1 MSAGLLNGALLVK
14 VYGARE
20 DNERV
25 YAWFGSS
32 QIHVY
37 EWVQE
42 RLLARLVECDVF
54 TNYDLTEAFC
64 PQDELTLRAERLIEE
79 YEDEHFM
86 RAPHT
91 EDIFYAYEWAKG
103 VDLETQY
110 RRIIAGQKP

>member
-1 MSAGLLNGALLVK
+1 MSAALLNGALLVK

-37 EWVQE
+37 DSDLCEV
-42 RLLARLVECDVF
+42 DVF
-54 TNYDLTEAFC
+54 TNYDLTPTRGRRRRGA
-64 PQDELTLRAERLIEE
+64 LTLRAERLIDE

-86 RAPHT
+86 RAPYT
-91 EDIFYAYEWAKG
+91 DDIFYSHEWDTG
-103 VDLETQY
+103 EDLEIQ
-110 RRIIAGQKP
+110 

>member
-1 MSAGLLNGALLVK
+1 MSAAMLNGALVVK

-25 YAWFGSS
+25 YAWCGSS

-37 EWVQE
+37 DSDLCEF
-42 RLLARLVECDVF
+42 DVF

-91 EDIFYAYEWAKG
+91 EDIFYAYEWDKG

>member
-1 MSAGLLNGALLVK
+1 MSVGILNGALLVK

-54 TNYDLTEAFC
+54 TNYDLTELSAGEAC
-64 PQDELTLRAERLIEE
+64 VEAERLIEQ
-79 YEDEHFM
+79 YEDEHFT

-91 EDIFYAYEWAKG
+91 EDIFYAYEWDKG
-103 VDLETQY
+103 VDLVTQY
-110 RRIIAGQKP
+110 RRIIAGEKP

>member
-1 MSAGLLNGALLVK
+1 MTVSNLNGALLVK

-20 DNERV
+20 DQERV

-37 EWVQE
+37 NSDLCEV
-42 RLLARLVECDVF
+42 DVF

-64 PQDELTLRAERLIEE
+64 PMDELTLRAERLIDE
-79 YEDEHFM
+79 YEDEHFT

-91 EDIFYAYEWAKG
+91 NDIFYDYEFEEG
-103 VDLETQY
+103 VDLEAQ
-110 RRIIAGQKP
+110 

>member
-14 VYGARE
+14 VYGSRE

-25 YAWFGSS
+25 YAWYGSS

-64 PQDELTLRAERLIEE
+64 PMDELTLRAERLIEE

-86 RAPHT
+86 RAPYT
-91 EDIFYAYEWAKG
+91 DDIFYSHEWDTG
-103 VDLETQY
+103 EDLELQ
-110 RRIIAGQKP
+110 

>member
-1 MSAGLLNGALLVK
+1 MLNGALLVK

-54 TNYDLTEAFC
+54 TDYDMTEDFC
-64 PQDELTLRAERLIEE
+64 QQDELT
-79 YEDEHFM
+79 
-86 RAPHT
+86 
-91 EDIFYAYEWAKG
+91 
-103 VDLETQY
+103 
-110 RRIIAGQKP
+110 

>member
-1 MSAGLLNGALLVK
+1 MSAGLLNGALVVK

-37 EWVQE
+37 ECVQE
-42 RLLARLVECDVF
+42 RLLARLGECDVF

-91 EDIFYAYEWAKG
+91 EDIFYAYEWDKG

>member
-1 MSAGLLNGALLVK
+1 MTVSNLNGALLVK

-20 DNERV
+20 DQERV

-37 EWVQE
+37 NSDLCEV
-42 RLLARLVECDVF
+42 DVF
-54 TNYDLTEAFC
+54 TNYDLKSVL
-64 PQDELTLRAERLIEE
+64 PSRHLSKSGTLHRQ

-91 EDIFYAYEWAKG
+91 NTSFMTTN
-103 VDLETQY
+103 L
-110 RRIIAGQKP
+110 RRG